1 MIRKLLIV
9 FVSGLVLSILL
20 VSGAWVLGGDEIKSR
35 FRHDQGDWDF
45 GDHEEGPTVKR
56 SFAFDGSQILKING
70 PVSLRF
76 VRGPKSEM
84 IVSGD
89 ARVIDGLRWQ
99 NGELSSERRGRRQ
112 HGGLTVEITAPQIAG
127 LELRGPSQ
135 VKLDNLDQPSLHI
148 EVRGPGDLDASG
160 KVGRLDI
167 DSRGVGSLDLSK
179 VEAGDAAVRVRGI
192 GNVDIKAS
200 GTVNAVLN
208 GVGNITLHRK
218 PASLNAETHG
228 IGEVKH
234 DYDETED
241 KTGNKGA
248 APKDQ

>member
-20 VSGAWVLGGDEIKSR
+20 VSGAWVLGGEEIKAR
-35 FRHDQGDWDF
+35 FRHDHGDWDF
-45 GDHEEGPTVKR
+45 DGSEDGPTVKR
-56 SFAFDGSQILKING
+56 SFAFDGAQILKING

-84 IVSGD
+84 TVSGD

-99 NGELSSERRGRRQ
+99 NGELSSERHGWRR

-135 VKLDNLDQPSLHI
+135 VTLENLDQPSLRI
-148 EVRGPGDLDASG
+148 EVRGPGDFDASG

-167 DSRGVGSLDLSK
+167 DSRGVGSLDLAK

-228 IGEVKH
+228 VGEVKH

-241 KTGNKGA
+241 KTDSKGA
-248 APKDQ
+248 VPKDQ